1 MSTQL
6 IKHLENKAAEDSN
19 TSILLAQWS
28 FDEKLVSKSLENIA
42 GYFPHFSSHNSSH
55 SKQILINIERL
66 LGENLKLLSATDT
79 WLILESAYWHDIGM
93 LFDAKEAVKVTES
106 DEFKEFVE
114 SLANDKSTDLYEF
127 ASNYLSKGWKVAL
140 SNYEHPQ
147 IGIEQY
153 RQMIAEWFRKHH
165 QENSKKIVR
174 DPFNEL
180 GISSPRT
187 ELFPNRIYTYLGQ
200 ICLAHGTSF
209 QRVMTELPFRQTG
222 LGTENCHPRFV
233 ACLLRLGD
241 IFDIDDNRFCPVMA
255 KQVYDTPS
263 ISQAHLDK
271 HKSIREFQLD
281 NQTVSI
287 TAECNNESAYIETQ
301 LWFGWIKEELQDQMS
316 QWKNIVPH
324 RKFGLLPTV
333 EKLTVEMTTSKKLI
347 NDKPMKFSID
357 EKNAI
362 ELLQGKNLYDDKT
375 NIFRELIQNAVDATL
390 LRAWIEY
397 GELSESK
404 TILSHMHPFHE
415 TVQEVLTRYP
425 IEIDLAKVSDC
436 KDEKFSIWEF
446 SVCDKGLGI
455 SLKDLE
461 YMQQIAGSNR
471 NIEKRR
477 IITTMPLWMRPSGE
491 FGIGMHSAFLLME
504 SLPDI
509 DKKIILETKSKKDN
523 KAYKIEL
530 TSPLTKKNGFCFIEE
545 LADDMSRDYGTKLTV
560 KVSLSKHSYHLN
572 DFGFEVHDRF
582 DRLKGSVFDY
592 VNAHYYMEKVSNSII
607 SQTPAVVSLS
617 DRWNELGSNNRHAE
631 PRIWDENKNLYIDI
645 QLHPIN
651 ISLTDLHVDMQGL
664 FRGQKV
670 SYMNINFVPGT
681 IDFYGFNAKEALQI
695 DRNKWQQQFSQ
706 KLIDE
711 NYFKNIFEDLVDK
724 HTDLIESKFKNTKVI
739 SAYNRMYGFEAKS
752 YKDDSSWKKL
762 KFFNEDKAIFGKKLL
777 NKNTFEKLLNVNKL
791 VIKFDQIG
799 GVSNLTK
806 NGLEIGDTEILTTI
820 SGSDFFIK
828 LFIDE
833 WYEMGGSHEV
843 VRGEKYNQMNF
854 TRNKKINFDNSLLLY
869 LKGIL
874 NTDNKKRLFIVSD
887 KVKKIDELK
896 QFSELACY
904 SELHKNYFGKDGES
918 SNNSLLIPF
927 LAFDNDKLKVVTTE
941 LLDEIIDAVWKKK
954 KETNKEI
961 KRERIAQLY
970 TNLVETIDEKMQ
982 NNSEWREARERSK
995 NFKSFDSSMLSKY
1008 DK

>member
-6 IKHLENKAAEDSN
+6 IKHLENKAIEDSN

-66 LGENLKLLSATDT
+66 LGKNLKLLSATDT

-93 LFDAKEAVKVTES
+93 LFDAKEAVAVTES

-114 SLANDKSTDLYEF
+114 SLANDRSTDLNEF
-127 ASNYLSKGWKVAL
+127 ASNYSKKGWKIAL

-153 RQMIAEWFRKHH
+153 RQMIAEWFRRHH
-165 QENSKKIVR
+165 QVNSQKIVR

-263 ISQAHLDK
+263 LSQAHFDK

-324 RKFGLLPTV
+324 RNFGLLPTV
-333 EKLTVEMTTSKKLI
+333 EKLTVEMTTTKKLI

-390 LRAWIEY
+390 LRAWIEH
-397 GELSESK
+397 GEISETR
-404 TILSHMHPFHE
+404 TIQSYMHPFHE
-415 TVQEVLTRYP
+415 TVQKILSKYP
-425 IEIDLAKVSDC
+425 IEVDLAKLSDC
-436 KDEKFSIWEF
+436 EDSQFSIWEF
-446 SVCDKGLGI
+446 SVLDKGLGI
-455 SLKDLE
+455 SLQDLQ
-461 YMQQIAGSNR
+461 YMQQIAGSSR
-471 NIEKRR
+471 NIEKHR
-477 IITTMPLWMRPSGE
+477 IIKTMPLWMRPSGE

-504 SLPDI
+504 GLPDV
-509 DKKIILETKSKKDN
+509 DKKIALETKSKKDN
-523 KAYKIEL
+523 KIYKIEL
-530 TSPLTKKNGFCFIEE
+530 TSPLTKQNGFCFIEE
-545 LADDMSRDYGTKLTV
+545 LPDDMSRDYGTKLNV

-592 VNAHYYMEKVSNSII
+592 VNAHYYMEKISNLII
-607 SQTPAVVSLS
+607 SRTPAVVVLNK
-617 DRWNELGSNNRHAE
+617 RWNELENYNKFTDS
-631 PRIWDENKNLYIDI
+631 RIWDSNKNIYIDI
-645 QLHPIN
+645 QLPLMN
-651 ISLTDLHVDMQGL
+651 IALTDLHVRMQGL

-670 SYMNINFVPGT
+670 NHMNINFVPGT
-681 IDFYGFNAKEALQI
+681 IDFYGFSAKEALQI
-695 DRNKWQQQFSQ
+695 DRNKWQEQFSQ

-711 NYFKNIFEDLVDK
+711 HYFKSLFEDLVNNNPIIVEKD
-724 HTDLIESKFKNTKVI
+724 FKDTKVI
-739 SAYNRMYGFEAKS
+739 SAYNRMFGFEAKK
-752 YKDDSSWKKL
+752 YENDNSWKNL
-762 KFFNEDKAIFGKKLL
+762 KFFNDNKAILGKKLL
-777 NKNTFEKLLNVNKL
+777 
-791 VIKFDQIG
+791 
-799 GVSNLTK
+799 
-806 NGLEIGDTEILTTI
+806 
-820 SGSDFFIK
+820 
-828 LFIDE
+828 
-833 WYEMGGSHEV
+833 
-843 VRGEKYNQMNF
+843 
-854 TRNKKINFDNSLLLY
+854 
-869 LKGIL
+869 
-874 NTDNKKRLFIVSD
+874 
-887 KVKKIDELK
+887 
-896 QFSELACY
+896 
-904 SELHKNYFGKDGES
+904 
-918 SNNSLLIPF
+918 
-927 LAFDNDKLKVVTTE
+927 
-941 LLDEIIDAVWKKK
+941 KKK
-954 KETNKEI
+954 YFRKIT
-961 KRERIAQLY
+961 
-970 TNLVETIDEKMQ
+970 
-982 NNSEWREARERSK
+982 
-995 NFKSFDSSMLSKY
+995 
-1008 DK
+1008 

>member
-93 LFDAKEAVKVTES
+93 LFDAKEAIKVTES

-114 SLANDKSTDLYEF
+114 SLAKDKSTDLYEF
-127 ASNYLSKGWKVAL
+127 ASNYLSKGWKAAL
-140 SNYEHPQ
+140 SDYDHPQ
-147 IGIEQY
+147 IGIEKY

-209 QRVMTELPFRQTG
+209 HRVMTELPFRQTG

-255 KQVYDTPS
+255 KQVYDIPS

-324 RKFGLLPTV
+324 RSFGLLPTV
-333 EKLTVEMTTSKKLI
+333 EKLAVEMITTKKLI

-362 ELLQGKNLYDDKT
+362 ELLQGKNLYDDKA
-375 NIFRELIQNAVDATL
+375 NIFRELIQNAVDSTL
-390 LRAWIEY
+390 LRVWIEH
-397 GELSESK
+397 GEISETK
-404 TILSHMHPFHE
+404 TIRSYMHPFHN
-415 TVQEVLTRYP
+415 TTQKVLSKYP
-425 IEIDLAKVSDC
+425 IEIDLAKISDDDD
-436 KDEKFSIWEF
+436 KEISIWEF
-446 SVCDKGLGI
+446 SVLDRGLGI
-455 SLKDLE
+455 SLKDLQ
-461 YMQQIAGSNR
+461 YMQQIAGSSR
-471 NIEKRR
+471 NIEKHR
-477 IITTMPLWMRPSGE
+477 IIKTMPLWMRPSGE

-504 SLPDI
+504 GLPDI
-509 DKKIILETKSKKDN
+509 DKKIVLETKSKKDN
-523 KAYKIEL
+523 KSYSIEL
-530 TSPLTKKNGFCFIEE
+530 TSPLTKQSGFCFIEE
-545 LADDMSRDYGTKLTV
+545 LPDNMSKDYGTKLTV
-560 KVSLSKHSYHLN
+560 KIAFSKKTSYLN
-572 DFGFEVHDRF
+572 KFGFELHDRF
-582 DRLKGSVFDY
+582 DSLKGSVFDY
-592 VNAHYYMEKVSNSII
+592 ANANYYIEKIANSII
-607 SQTPAVVSLS
+607 IQTPATVRLNK
-617 DRWNELGSNNRHAE
+617 RWAE
-631 PRIWDENKNLYIDI
+631 FSRPNHEFEDRIWDEERNLYIS
-645 QLHPIN
+645 IN
-651 ISLTDLHVDMQGL
+651 SYSEETALTDLQTYSYGF

-670 SYMNINFVPGT
+670 SHMNVNFIPSR
-681 IDFYGFNAKEALQI
+681 IDYYGFNAKEALQI
-695 DRNKWQQQFSQ
+695 DRNKWQQYFLQ

-711 NYFKNIFEDLVDK
+711 EYFNELFKYLIDKQTTLVEKNFKNK
-724 HTDLIESKFKNTKVI
+724 KVI
-739 SAYNRMYGFEAKS
+739 SAYNRMLGF
-752 YKDDSSWKKL
+752 DSKKYHNDNSWRSL
-762 KFFNEDKAIFGKKLL
+762 KFFNEKNTVFGKKVSK
-777 NKNTFEKLLNVNKL
+777 KNNFEKLLSVDKL
-791 VIKFDQIG
+791 HVKFDIKHSFNIASKPSIMVEEKEIITSISEHNFFVRLFIEEWYAIG
-799 GVSNLTK
+799 GN
-806 NGLEIGDTEILTTI
+806 
-820 SGSDFFIK
+820 
-828 LFIDE
+828 
-833 WYEMGGSHEV
+833 HEV
-843 VRGEKYNQMNF
+843 LEKEGCVEMNF
-854 TRNKKINFDNSLLLY
+854 SRDKEREFDNTLSLY
-869 LKGIL
+869 LKGL
-874 NTDNKKRLFIVSD
+874 LSD
-887 KVKKIDELK
+887 ARRIALIPHKAETI
-896 QFSELACY
+896 SELQPYKELICS
-904 SELHKNYFGKDGES
+904 SEVHQNYFRTDDKSKTE
-918 SNNSLLIPF
+918 SLLIPF
-927 LAFDNDKLKVVTTE
+927 FSFKNSDE
-941 LLDEIIDAVWKKK
+941 LTVITVESLDVIIDAVWNEKKK
-954 KETNKEI
+954 TNKEI
-961 KRERIAQLY
+961 KREEIEQLY
-970 TNLVETIDEKMQ
+970 NDLIKMIDNKMQ
-982 NNSEWREARERSK
+982 NNGAWIEARERSK
-995 NFKSFDSSMLSKY
+995 EFRSFDSSMLSKY

>member
-6 IKHLENKAAEDSN
+6 IKHLENKAVEDSN

-66 LGENLKLLSATDT
+66 LGKNLKLLSATDT

-93 LFDAKEAVKVTES
+93 LFDAKEAIAVTES

-114 SLANDKSTDLYEF
+114 SLANDKSTDLNEF
-127 ASNYLSKGWKVAL
+127 ASNYSEKGWKIAL

-153 RQMIAEWFRKHH
+153 RQMIAEWFRRHH
-165 QENSKKIVR
+165 QANSQKIVR

-263 ISQAHLDK
+263 LSQAHFDK

-324 RKFGLLPTV
+324 RNFGLLPTV
-333 EKLTVEMTTSKKLI
+333 EKLTVEMTNTKKLI

-390 LRAWIEY
+390 LRAWIEH
-397 GELSESK
+397 GEISETK
-404 TILSHMHPFHE
+404 TIQSHMHPFHE
-415 TVQEVLTRYP
+415 TVQKTLSNYP
-425 IEIDLAKVSDC
+425 IEVDLAKLSDC
-436 KDEKFSIWEF
+436 EDSQFSIWEF
-446 SVCDKGLGI
+446 SVLDKGLGI
-455 SLKDLE
+455 SLQDLQ
-461 YMQQIAGSNR
+461 YMQQIAGSSR

-477 IITTMPLWMRPSGE
+477 IIKTMPLWMRPSGE

-504 SLPDI
+504 GLPDI
-509 DKKIILETKSKKDN
+509 DKKIVLETKSKKDN
-523 KAYKIEL
+523 KLYKIEL
-530 TSPLTKKNGFCFIEE
+530 TSPLTKQSGFCFIEE
-545 LADDMSRDYGTKLTV
+545 LPDDMSKDYGTKLTV
-560 KVSLSKHSYHLN
+560 KVSLSKHRYHLSN
-572 DFGFEVHDRF
+572 FGFEVHDKF
-582 DRLKGSVFDY
+582 DRLKGSIADY
-592 VNAHYYMEKVSNSII
+592 VNAHYYIEKISNSIAR
-607 SQTPAVVSLS
+607 QTPVLVKLHR
-617 DRWNELGSNNRHAE
+617 RWSEFHNNDLE
-631 PRIWDENKNLYIDI
+631 NDFRIWDEKRNLYIKLETHSDGVA
-645 QLHPIN
+645 
-651 ISLTDLHVDMQGL
+651 LTDLQTDTYGL

-670 SYMNINFVPGT
+670 ESMNVYFLPSS
-681 IDFYGFNAKEALQI
+681 IDYYGFNAKEALQI
-695 DRNKWQQQFSQ
+695 DRNKWQRQFIL

-711 NYFKNIFEDLVDK
+711 GYFRSLFKYIVDEK
-724 HTDLIESKFKNTKVI
+724 TDLIEDKFYDKKVI
-739 SAYNRMYGFEAKS
+739 SAYNRMLGFRSEK
-752 YKDDSSWKKL
+752 YKDNDSWRDL
-762 KFFNEDKAIFGKKLL
+762 KFFND
-777 NKNTFEKLLNVNKL
+777 KNTLFGRKVKDKNSFNKLISLEKVVIQFDKTHSIFNGKDKPKAKELLTTVNENNFFLRAFIQEWYALGGYHKVIEGHNKLKMKFNRSKNDEFDNTLLFYLEGLLHKSKRIFLAPEKLDSIDKL
-791 VIKFDQIG
+791 RPFKELIC
-799 GVSNLTK
+799 S
-806 NGLEIGDTEILTTI
+806 
-820 SGSDFFIK
+820 SDI
-828 LFIDE
+828 
-833 WYEMGGSHEV
+833 
-843 VRGEKYNQMNF
+843 
-854 TRNKKINFDNSLLLY
+854 
-869 LKGIL
+869 
-874 NTDNKKRLFIVSD
+874 
-887 KVKKIDELK
+887 
-896 QFSELACY
+896 
-904 SELHKNYFGKDGES
+904 HKNYFGTDDKETTE
-918 SNNSLLIPF
+918 SLLIPF
-927 LAFDNDKLKVVTTE
+927 FSFKNNDLVVITLE
-941 LLDEIIDAVWKKK
+941 SLDMIIDAVWIEKKK
-954 KETNKEI
+954 QDKEVKKEYI
-961 KRERIAQLY
+961 SKLY
-970 TNLVETIDEKMQ
+970 QDLAIILDETMQ
-982 NNSEWREARERSK
+982 NSNDWKEARERSK
-995 NFKSFDSSMLSKY
+995 EFSSFDSSILSKY

>member
-114 SLANDKSTDLYEF
+114 SLANDKSTDLHEF
-127 ASNYLSKGWKVAL
+127 ATNYLSKGWKVAL
-140 SNYEHPQ
+140 SNYDHPQ

-324 RKFGLLPTV
+324 RSFGLLPTV
-333 EKLTVEMTTSKKLI
+333 EKLAVEMITAKKLI

-375 NIFRELIQNAVDATL
+375 NIFRELIQNAVDSTL
-390 LRAWIEY
+390 LRAWIEH
-397 GELSESK
+397 GEISETK
-404 TILSHMHPFHE
+404 TIQSYMHPFHK
-415 TVQEVLTRYP
+415 TTQEVLSKYP
-425 IEIDLAKVSDC
+425 IEVDLAKISDN
-436 KDEKFSIWEF
+436 ENNEISVWEF
-446 SVCDKGLGI
+446 SVLDRGLGI
-455 SLKDLE
+455 SLKDLQ
-461 YMQQIAGSNR
+461 YMQQIAGSSR
-471 NIEKRR
+471 NIEKHR
-477 IITTMPLWMRPSGE
+477 IIKTMPLWMRPSGE

-504 SLPDI
+504 GLPDI
-509 DKKIILETKSKKDN
+509 DKKVVLETKSKKDN
-523 KAYKIEL
+523 KSYSIEL
-530 TSPLTKKNGFCFIEE
+530 TSPLTKQSGFCFIEE
-545 LADDMSRDYGTKLTV
+545 LPDDMSKDYGTKLTV
-560 KVSLSKHSYHLN
+560 KIAFSKKTSYLN
-572 DFGFEVHDRF
+572 KFGFELHDKF
-582 DRLKGSVFDY
+582 DSLKGSVFDY
-592 VNAHYYMEKVSNSII
+592 ANANYYVEKIANSII
-607 SQTPAVVSLS
+607 IQTPATVRLNR
-617 DRWNELGSNNRHAE
+617 RWAE
-631 PRIWDENKNLYIDI
+631 FSIPSHDFEDRIWDDERNLYIS
-645 QLHPIN
+645 IN
-651 ISLTDLHVDMQGL
+651 SYSEETALTDLQTHSYGF

-670 SYMNINFVPGT
+670 DHMNVNFIPSR
-681 IDFYGFNAKEALQI
+681 IDYYGFKAKEALQI
-695 DRNKWQQQFSQ
+695 DRNKWQQYFLQ

-711 NYFKNIFEDLVDK
+711 GYFKELFKSLTDEQTTLVEK
-724 HTDLIESKFKNTKVI
+724 QFKNKKVI
-739 SAYNRMYGFEAKS
+739 SAYNRMFGF
-752 YKDDSSWKKL
+752 DSKKYHNDNSWRNL
-762 KFFNEDKAIFGKKLL
+762 KFFNEKNAILGKKLSK
-777 NKNTFEKLLNVNKL
+777 KNNFEKLLSVDKL
-791 VIKFDQIG
+791 HIKFDMRHSFNITSKLGIVVEKKEIITSISEYDFFVGLFIEEWYAIG
-799 GVSNLTK
+799 GN
-806 NGLEIGDTEILTTI
+806 
-820 SGSDFFIK
+820 
-828 LFIDE
+828 
-833 WYEMGGSHEV
+833 HEV
-843 VRGEKYNQMNF
+843 LENDGCVEMKFSRDKEYE
-854 TRNKKINFDNSLLLY
+854 FDNTLSLY
-869 LKGIL
+869 LKGLLISARRIAL
-874 NTDNKKRLFIVSD
+874 TSQKTETI
-887 KVKKIDELK
+887 
-896 QFSELACY
+896 SELQPYKGLIC
-904 SELHKNYFGKDGES
+904 SSKVHRNYFRTDDKTE
-918 SNNSLLIPF
+918 SLLIPF
-927 LAFDNDKLKVVTTE
+927 FSFKNSDE
-941 LLDEIIDAVWKKK
+941 LTVITVESLDVIIDAVWNEK
-954 KETNKEI
+954 KETSKEI
-961 KRERIAQLY
+961 KREEIEQLY
-970 TNLVETIDEKMQ
+970 NNLIEMIDNKMQ
-982 NNSEWREARERSK
+982 HNIDWREARERSK
-995 NFKSFDSSMLSKY
+995 EFRSFDSSMLSKY